1 MVNKQVTQG
10 AWLAIVAISRQ
21 QPEDRVFLGWRTST
35 QGGPIGHIFWFLFNI
50 QLSRI
55 FQVEA
60 DYSKMDQRVSVD
72 GYVGLEVPNLSIIGS
87 PQLSDMGD
95 IEIAFFDVRN
105 PLYCKMRIQIPT

>member
-10 AWLAIVAISRQ
+10 AWLAILAISRQ

-35 QGGPIGHIFWFLFNI
+35 QGGPKGHIFLVPFNI
-50 QLSRI
+50 QLSDLW

-72 GYVGLEVPNLSIIGS
+72 GYVGLEVPNLSIIGVHHNC
-87 PQLSDMGD
+87 LALD
-95 IEIAFFDVRN
+95 IEIGYRCKKSTHVR
-105 PLYCKMRIQIPT
+105 